1 MKLVTDKFILFYYFS
16 LRQHIYVPQIYCYT
30 DYHCLSTLMTINPC
44 DELSWHYIDFK
55 DSVAGKKQYMNLSL
69 EFQCVKVG

>member
-1 MKLVTDKFILFYYFS
+1 MKIVTDKFILFYYFS

-44 DELSWHYIDFK
+44 DELS
-55 DSVAGKKQYMNLSL
+55 
-69 EFQCVKVG
+69 